1 MNVSDDLLISL
12 FPYDEVSAFLLLVK
26 ARNSSL
32 LTVKPNLSFLKC
44 LLLLCYVMLCYV
56 MLCYVMLCY
65 VMLCYV
71 ML

>member
-12 FPYDEVSAFLLLVK
+12 FSYDAFLLLVK

-44 LLLLCYVMLCYV
+44 LLLGLRKIRGHVNLVCA
-56 MLCYVMLCY
+56 
-65 VMLCYV
+65 
-71 ML
+71 